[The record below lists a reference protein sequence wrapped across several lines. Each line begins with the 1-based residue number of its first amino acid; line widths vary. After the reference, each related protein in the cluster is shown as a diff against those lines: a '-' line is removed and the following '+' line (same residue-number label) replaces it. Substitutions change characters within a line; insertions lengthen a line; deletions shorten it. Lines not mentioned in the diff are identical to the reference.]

1 MPYELRIPEFLQED
15 EETIHRRMLEK
26 APPGIST
33 KEGDFF
39 WDATRPTAIEK
50 AEMTQLKLQNILRL
64 AFPQTSYSVYL
75 DYLGE
80 EKGVYRHEPTPASGE
95 ILITGTPGA
104 LIPKGFIVSTQSSD
118 SSSAIEFEIQET
130 VRIGEDGMVLVKAEC
145 TEAGI
150 VGNVAANA
158 ITMLSQ
164 PINGVSSITNPEP
177 FTGGTDIED
186 DDSFRKRILEAYD
199 EPLSGAKKDY
209 ERWAKEVDGVGA
221 AYVIPLWNGPSTV
234 KVLIMDSNGQPAN
247 EDLIKKVKN
256 YIDPDNGLG
265 GGKAPIGA
273 LVTVD
278 APEVIEINI
287 AVSLTFE
294 NGYSWDDVKDAL
306 IANLKKYLT
315 TFEINTGERE
325 LDRITVTRIGH
336 VILST
341 EGIKDYSN
349 LLVNDAEYVEIPIGT
364 VPMLGEVSVT

>member
-1 MPYELRIPEFLQED
+1 
-15 EETIHRRMLEK
+15 
-26 APPGIST
+26 
-33 KEGDFF
+33 
-39 WDATRPTAIEK
+39 
-50 AEMTQLKLQNILRL
+50 
-64 AFPQTSYSVYL
+64 
-75 DYLGE
+75 
-80 EKGVYRHEPTPASGE
+80 
-95 ILITGTPGA
+95 
-104 LIPKGFIVSTQSSD
+104 
-118 SSSAIEFEIQET
+118 
-130 VRIGEDGMVLVKAEC
+130 
-145 TEAGI
+145 
-150 VGNVAANA
+150 
-158 ITMLSQ
+158 
-164 PINGVSSITNPEP
+164 
-177 FTGGTDIED
+177 
-186 DDSFRKRILEAYD
+186 
-199 EPLSGAKKDY
+199 
-209 ERWAKEVDGVGA
+209 
-221 AYVIPLWNGPSTV
+221 
-234 KVLIMDSNGQPAN
+234 MDSNGQPAN

-294 NGYSWDDVKDAL
+294 NGYSWNDVKDAL